1 VGITLK
7 YKWRKKINWQILS
20 ADFICGALLL
30 VFLYTAWSKLMDYEQ
45 FRYTLS
51 QSVLLKPLAGIIAW
65 LLPVTEFAI
74 AVLLFIP
81 AFRRI
86 GLWVSATVITAFTIY
101 LGYMILYMPKLPCT
115 CGGVLAEL
123 SWRQHIVFNLS
134 LIVLSVTSILL
145 YNKHKGMMNKSPP
158 KKQ

>member
-1 VGITLK
+1 
-7 YKWRKKINWQILS
+7 
-20 ADFICGALLL
+20 
-30 VFLYTAWSKLMDYEQ
+30 MDYEQ

-51 QSVLLKPLAGIIAW
+51 QSALLKPLAGIIAW

-134 LIVLSVTSILL
+134 LIVLSITSILL